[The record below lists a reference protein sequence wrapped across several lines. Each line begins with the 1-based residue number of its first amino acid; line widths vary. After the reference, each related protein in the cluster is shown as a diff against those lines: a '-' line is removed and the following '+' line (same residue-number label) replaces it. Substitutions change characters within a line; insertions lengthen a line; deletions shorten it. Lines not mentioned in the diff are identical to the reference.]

1 MNVLELQNLV
11 SEKPESLAVT
21 TVTTTTTTVTFT
33 SAVH

>member
-11 SEKPESLAVT
+11 SEKPEGPAVT